1 LIKCFLILIAVLNVT
16 PTMAAG
22 AVALASPDDIAHGGV
37 AIGIQVNLLVED
49 DAKRYAM
56 SECELEKTQNSVRVP
71 CMIVATFHNQCAA
84 FAIDFGTGTPGFGW
98 AIAQKKDDATDLALK
113 YCRNTAGERKDFC
126 NVVGV
131 KCDGTAAQSSPA
143 TPAPS
148 ALQQI
153 VTPPYKDMLL
163 DEAPQ

>member
-84 FAIDFGTGTPGFGW
+84 FAIDFWMGDCTKKGRRNRPSFEILPEHGRR
-98 AIAQKKDDATDLALK
+98 AQ
-113 YCRNTAGERKDFC
+113 R
-126 NVVGV
+126 
-131 KCDGTAAQSSPA
+131 
-143 TPAPS
+143 
-148 ALQQI
+148 
-153 VTPPYKDMLL
+153 LL
-163 DEAPQ
+163 